1 MPAIFD
7 NNPPVTWLLSVKN
20 NMPFLAETLRSIA
33 EQTYRNHKILA
44 WDDCSTDGSLE
55 ELQKWI
61 PDVIP
66 GKIFSG
72 KSLRLGPCLA
82 FLVEQAETELCA
94 RIDGDDIAVPHR
106 LEKQVRYMLDHPE
119 VAVLGSRM
127 QVIDENGNEL
137 PSWAHPVD
145 EAEINWRMRWEVKIL
160 HPTLLYRRSAIL
172 AAGNYPDFKVED
184 SALWVRMALNTKIH
198 NHPEVL
204 LKYRR
209 STVSQT
215 GTIEDWMPLN
225 RSVAEYC
232 AAIMFPGITDSK
244 RAMSL
249 WEATHPQQCTHP
261 VKLRHWFDFLRVERH
276 HRKLL
281 GERKDY
287 FTSSA
292 FFKEQRWLLRT
303 RLLNKFGLGFVR
315 KLRFR

>member
-1 MPAIFD
+1 MPATID

-61 PDVIP
+61 PAVIP

-82 FLVEQAETELCA
+82 FLVEQADTELCA

-145 EAEINWRMRWEVKIL
+145 EAEINWDAL
-160 HPTLLYRRSAIL
+160 GS
-172 AAGNYPDFKVED
+172 ED
-184 SALWVRMALNTKIH
+184 SSSHATL
-198 NHPEVL
+198 
-204 LKYRR
+204 
-209 STVSQT
+209 ST
-215 GTIEDWMPLN
+215 
-225 RSVAEYC
+225 
-232 AAIMFPGITDSK
+232 
-244 RAMSL
+244 
-249 WEATHPQQCTHP
+249 
-261 VKLRHWFDFLRVERH
+261 
-276 HRKLL
+276 
-281 GERKDY
+281 
-287 FTSSA
+287 
-292 FFKEQRWLLRT
+292 QRDT
-303 RLLNKFGLGFVR
+303 RGRQLSRFQSG
-315 KLRFR
+315 RFRAVGPHGLEYQDPQPSGSAVEVPPFYGEPDGND